1 MSVKKQKREVRDYL
15 NDIIKAVDDINEFS
29 EKLTYADFQKDKKT
43 IYAVIRC
50 LEVIGEA
57 IGKIPTEIKNRYKEI
72 PWKEISGMR
81 NKLIHEYFGVDTETV
96 WYTIQDDLSPLEQ
109 KVKLIFDSLAE

>member
-15 NDIIKAVDDINEFS
+15 NDIINAVDDINDFCKQLSYS
-29 EKLTYADFQKDKKT
+29 EFQKDKKT

-57 IGKIPTEIKNRYKEI
+57 IGKIPTEIKNQHKEI

-96 WYTIQDDLSPLEQ
+96 WYTIQDDLSPLEK
-109 KVKLIFDSLAE
+109 KVKFIFKNLSE